1 MSGGIMDIR
10 LMWIDSKKNPPP
22 YNKAI
27 LVLTDY
33 SVFNIYIVTRFFNG
47 KNWFWKVKESNV
59 HIKDEEILHWM
70 PLPNPMYYKKSK

>member
-1 MSGGIMDIR
+1 MNKER
-10 LMWIDSKKNPPP
+10 LLKIADHLEHGQMGHE
-22 YNKAI
+22 
-27 LVLTDY
+27 VFDY